1 MRKYSQTRQSR
12 DVRGT
17 VRESA
22 KVMRRK
28 RGFEKLVAYVVLTLL
43 IVLVGTYFYS
53 MTAKSLQAKRDAE
66 VESSYASLEQDMV
79 RAVRGYLN
87 RVGFKNSGV
96 MLTRVVDGEG
106 YRQYKLTVHH
116 AKIDEMEEGERELL
130 ADKLSQFA
138 FVDNMCDFRYEFFV
152 PKQ

>member
-138 FVDNMCDFRYEFFV
+138 FVDSMCDFRYEFFV

>member
-1 MRKYSQTRQSR
+1 
-12 DVRGT
+12 
-17 VRESA
+17 
-22 KVMRRK
+22 
-28 RGFEKLVAYVVLTLL
+28 
-43 IVLVGTYFYS
+43 
-53 MTAKSLQAKRDAE
+53 
-66 VESSYASLEQDMV
+66 MV

-138 FVDNMCDFRYEFFV
+138 FVDSMCDFRYEFFV